1 MCCLVVPNF
10 FSHAA
15 YLYKDDEVFACSTG
29 TGRISLSQEKIVFG
43 IQGNIWG
50 EKSQV
55 SFN

>member
-29 TGRISLSQEKIVFG
+29 TGRISLPQEKIVFG